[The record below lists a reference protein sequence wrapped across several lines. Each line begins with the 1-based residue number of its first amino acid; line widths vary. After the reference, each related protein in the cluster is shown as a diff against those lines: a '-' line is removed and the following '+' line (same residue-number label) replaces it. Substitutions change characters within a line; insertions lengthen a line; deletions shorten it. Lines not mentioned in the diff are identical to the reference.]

1 VGKIGLLRFAGKRKM
16 IADFCQRPKMHASIE
31 TTPGMMNLST
41 TRADAISKQKKKLGI
56 RCPACQSDVHYK
68 YGRTKSGKKRYLCL
82 ICGRQ
87 FVRNSA
93 WKTVVE
99 RPDCPT
105 CGQPMHVYMRHRN
118 YIRFRC
124 AQYPECRTFVKIDQE
139 DDELHE

>member
-1 VGKIGLLRFAGKRKM
+1 MNATAAK
-16 IADFCQRPKMHASIE
+16 
-31 TTPGMMNLST
+31 MNLST
-41 TRADAISKQKKKLGI
+41 TGAGAISKGKKKQAI

-99 RPDCPT
+99 RPDCPA
-105 CGQPMHVYMRHRN
+105 CGKPMHVYMRKRN
-118 YIRFRC
+118 TIRFRC
-124 AQYPECRTFVKIDQE
+124 SQYPECRTFVKLDQGE
-139 DDELHE
+139 DQHV